1 MDEYEEDGY
10 GDIDPTMA
18 WFWDEELDEET
29 ETVLAEAV
37 QQESVA
43 MLAWDRAKGK
53 KGKRKEEGKITK
65 GKGRSGRNLSL
76 ARKKKTV
83 DGVEK

>member
-29 ETVLAEAV
+29 EAVLAKAV

-43 MLAWDRAKGK
+43 ILSWDRAKGK
-53 KGKRKEEGKITK
+53 KGK
-65 GKGRSGRNLSL
+65 
-76 ARKKKTV
+76 
-83 DGVEK
+83 